1 MYSIDPNLL
10 LSMGQPPHPYSFLLR
25 PPRGLLLAPSSFLST
40 STAQLTPPHYFL
52 SSLSMLYFPSCLLPS
67 SRGPS
72 PIPSRFHLL
81 HAAFLPPTS
90 AQLQI
95 KIYFLLNKSHSV
107 FSFPLNLLLPD
118 RSCLIFPLPRG
129 LSCSHPPSPGPPHI
143 LNLFKIPP
151 YYQTHLLTF
160 LPS

>member
-10 LSMGQPPHPYSFLLR
+10 LSTGQPPHPYSFLLMS
-25 PPRGLLLAPSSFLST
+25 PRGLLLAPSSFLST

-95 KIYFLLNKSHSV
+95 KIYFLLDKYHPFFPSLSISSSLIDRV
-107 FSFPLNLLLPD
+107 SSFRYLAVSPAFIHPLLA
-118 RSCLIFPLPRG
+118 
-129 LSCSHPPSPGPPHI
+129 PHI
-143 LNLFKIPP
+143 SSTCLKFRRIIR
-151 YYQTHLLTF
+151 LTF
-160 LPS
+160 